1 MLKKKYSVLT
11 ILLLVGML
19 ILSACSGGGSEEGS
33 KDNGSK
39 KGDVKE
45 LTFMFRGQPIE
56 EEAYKKA
63 IEQFEADNPGV
74 KVNMTVTAADQYDT
88 KLTAAITGNQVPDV
102 FYIGAGD
109 IRSYVGSNILLDLTE
124 YIESSDAVDLD
135 NLWEYGVESYRF
147 DGETVG
153 VGNIYALPKD
163 VGPFGFGYN
172 KTMFEEAGV
181 ELPDPDVPYTWDE
194 FIEVNQELTDPENEK
209 FGTGLNVNV
218 ALYAFVWS
226 NGGDWLDETQTQV
239 TVDTPE
245 FAEALQFFADMQN
258 EYEITPSIEQG
269 QTLDTYQ
276 RWLRGQLAFFPV
288 APWDLGTFDTELEFE
303 YDMIPWP
310 VGSTGEPATYTGTMG
325 IAASADTE
333 YPDLAAELVIY
344 LTASEEGQQ
353 MLVDERIQI
362 PNLKDMAEEWVADDS
377 IEPANKQEFINIVEE
392 SGRHV
397 PPDLTYNGEW
407 FDYFFTNIQPVLD
420 GEQTAADYVAEVQPR
435 MQEYLDNAIELEE
448 QSKQ

>member
-1 MLKKKYSVLT
+1 
-11 ILLLVGML
+11 
-19 ILSACSGGGSEEGS
+19 
-33 KDNGSK
+33 
-39 KGDVKE
+39 
-45 LTFMFRGQPIE
+45 MFRGQPIE

-63 IEQFEADNPGV
+63 ISQFEADNPGV
-74 KVNMTVTAADQYDT
+74 KVKMNVTAADQYDT
-88 KLTAAITGNQVPDV
+88 KLTAAITGNQIPDV
-102 FYIGAGD
+102 FYVGAGD

-124 YIESSDAVDLD
+124 YIEASDGVDLD

-153 VGNIYALPKD
+153 EGDIYALPKD

-172 KTMFEEAGV
+172 KTMFEEAGID
-181 ELPDPDVPYTWDE
+181 LPDPEKPYTWDE
-194 FIEVNQELTDPENEK
+194 FIEVSQELTDPDAET
-209 FGTGLNVNV
+209 FGTGLNVNF

-258 EYEITPSIEQG
+258 KYEITPSIEQG

-276 RWLRGQLAFFPV
+276 RWLRGQVAFFPV
-288 APWDLGTFDTELEFE
+288 APWDLGTFETELDFE
-303 YDMIPWP
+303 YDLIPWP
-310 VGSTGEPATYTGTMG
+310 VGSTGEPATYIGTMG

-333 YPDLAAELVIY
+333 YPELAAELVIY

-353 MLVDERIQI
+353 MLVDEMIQI
-362 PNLKDMAEEWVADDS
+362 PNLIDMAEEWAADDS
-377 IEPANKQEFINIVEE
+377 VGPANKEEFLQIVTEY
-392 SGRHV
+392 GRPV

-420 GEQTAADYVAEVQPR
+420 GEQTAEDYLKEVQPR
-435 MQEYLDNAIELEE
+435 MQEFLDNAIELEE
-448 QSKQ
+448 QARQE